1 MIIELTGLLINTVKN
16 YYGLITQANMIK
28 SVYNYPISTLFDIE
42 TQLIYT
48 IPRYQREYT
57 WSRAQ
62 WDALF
67 EDLLDNNPLYFLGSI
82 ICINQ
87 ATDAHSIQDLE
98 LVDGQQRMTTLSLLL
113 AAIYYSYKNLPNLGI
128 EQQMEL
134 YNLKHK
140 LVLKRTPNQPRLI
153 PQVQNNNQQDYFA
166 VLGVI
171 GVLEDVE
178 TVANAGNRRVFKA
191 FRHFLSRVEMYL
203 EKAENPILKLQDL
216 LDKVNTA
223 TLVKIEVAGHSD
235 AYTLFESLNNRG
247 VPLTAID
254 LIKNKLLA
262 VLESQD
268 KGSIDKQYN
277 RWKKVLE
284 ALGDDYAVQERFFRQ
299 YYNAFKPSLKNIV
312 SVPVATKS
320 NLIHI
325 YEKLIT
331 HNAEEFLQTMI
342 RMSKHY
348 SQIVGYQAV
357 PDQPDLSSLLLS
369 LDRIQGAAAYLLLM
383 VLFERK
389 KELKLEDMQ
398 LEQITEFLI
407 AFFVRRNT
415 TDLPPTRD
423 LTRIFMDVAEKI
435 SVLRS
440 TEVTKYIQTRLKKES
455 ASDEQFE
462 KSLKGP
468 VYEDN
473 KAVCR
478 FVLCALEED
487 RMTRETEVDLWAL
500 RGKQYVWT
508 IEHIFPQG
516 DNIPQSW
523 IKMIAQGDADLAEE
537 YRQSYVHHL
546 GNLTISGYNSALGNK
561 SFEEKKN
568 RKDDQNRNVGYNNGL
583 YLNESLINEV
593 SWSVGKIEARTKK
606 LVKEVIAKYPL
617 TVLTIDPF

>member
-1 MIIELTGLLINTVKN
+1 
-16 YYGLITQANMIK
+16 MIK
-28 SVYNYPISTLFDIE
+28 SVYNYPVSTLLDIE
-42 TQLIYT
+42 SGVVYA

-67 EDLLDNNPLYFLGSI
+67 DDLLENEPNYFLGSI

-87 ATDAHSIQDLE
+87 SQDALSVQSLE
-98 LVDGQQRMTTLSLLL
+98 LVDGQQRMTTLSLFL
-113 AAIYYSYKNLPNLGI
+113 AAIYQSFRVLPNLGM
-128 EQQMEL
+128 EQQIEL

-140 LVLKRTPNQPRLI
+140 LVLKRKSDQPRLI
-153 PQVQNNNQQDYFA
+153 PQVQNYNQQDYFA
-166 VLGVI
+166 VLGKAGI
-171 GVLEDVE
+171 LDDVE
-178 TVANAGNRRVFKA
+178 QVQHAGNRRVLKA
-191 FRHFLSRVEMYL
+191 YRHFLWRIEQYL
-203 EKAENPILKLQDL
+203 QGLSDPVASLQAL

-262 VLESQD
+262 VLEAKDS
-268 KGSIDKQYN
+268 GSIDKHYN
-277 RWKKVLE
+277 RWKKVID

-299 YYNAFKPSLKNIV
+299 YYNAFKPDLKDIV

-320 NLIHI
+320 NLMQV
-325 YEKLIT
+325 YEKLIA
-331 HNAEEFLQTMI
+331 HDAESFLQAMI
-342 RMSKHY
+342 RLSAHY
-348 SQIVGYQAV
+348 AQIVGYRAV
-357 PDQPDLSSLLLS
+357 PEQPKLSGLLLS

-389 KELKLEDMQ
+389 DTLE
-398 LEQITEFLI
+398 LEQEHLEQVVHFLI

-423 LTRIFMDVAEKI
+423 LTRIFMDVAET
-435 SVLRS
+435 VLALKGQAVVS
-440 TEVTKYIQTRLKKES
+440 HIQQRLTGES

-468 VYEDN
+468 IYEDN

-478 FVLCALEED
+478 FVLCALEES
-487 RMTRETEVDLWAL
+487 RMTRESQVDLWAL
-500 RGKQYVWT
+500 KGKQYVWT

-516 DNIPQSW
+516 ENIPDTWVQ
-523 IKMIAQGDADLAEE
+523 MIANGDAVLAEQH
-537 YRQSYVHHL
+537 RQTYAHCL

-561 SFEEKKN
+561 SFAEKQSRLDSQG
-568 RKDDQNRNVGYNNGL
+568 RKVGYNNGL
-583 YLNESLINEV
+583 HLNQALVNET
-593 SWSVGKIEARTKK
+593 SWTVDKLKARTDL
-606 LVKEVIAKYPL
+606 LVQEVLQKYPL
-617 TVLTIDPF
+617 TISFK

>member
-1 MIIELTGLLINTVKN
+1 
-16 YYGLITQANMIK
+16 MIK
-28 SVYNYPISTLFDIE
+28 SVYNYPVSTLLDIE
-42 TQLIYT
+42 SGVVYA

-67 EDLLDNNPLYFLGSI
+67 DDLLENEPNYFLGSI

-87 ATDAHSIQDLE
+87 SQDALSVQSLE
-98 LVDGQQRMTTLSLLL
+98 LVDGQQRMTTLSLFL
-113 AAIYYSYKNLPNLGI
+113 AAIYQSFRVLPNLGM
-128 EQQMEL
+128 EQQIEL

-140 LVLKRTPNQPRLI
+140 LVLKKKSDQPRLI

-166 VLGVI
+166 VLGKAGI
-171 GVLEDVE
+171 LDDVE
-178 TVANAGNRRVFKA
+178 QVQHAGNRRVLKA
-191 FRHFLSRVEMYL
+191 YRHFLWRIEQYL
-203 EKAENPILKLQDL
+203 QELSEPVASLQAL

-262 VLESQD
+262 VLEAKDS
-268 KGSIDKQYN
+268 GSIDKHYN
-277 RWKKVLE
+277 RWKKVID

-299 YYNAFKPSLKNIV
+299 YYNAFRLDLKDIV

-320 NLIHI
+320 NLMQV
-325 YEKLIT
+325 YEKLIA
-331 HNAEEFLQTMI
+331 HDAESFLQAMI
-342 RMSKHY
+342 RLSAHY
-348 SQIVGYQAV
+348 AQIVGYRAV
-357 PDQPDLSSLLLS
+357 PEQPKLSGLLLS

-389 KELKLEDMQ
+389 DTLG
-398 LEQITEFLI
+398 LEQEHLEQVVHFLI

-423 LTRIFMDVAEKI
+423 LTRIFMDVAEK
-435 SVLRS
+435 VLTLKGQAVVS
-440 TEVTKYIQTRLKKES
+440 HIQQRLTGES

-468 VYEDN
+468 IYEDN

-478 FVLCALEED
+478 FVLCALEES
-487 RMTRETEVDLWAL
+487 RMTVETRVDLWSL
-500 RGKQYVWT
+500 KGKQYVWT

-516 DNIPQSW
+516 ENIPDTWVQ
-523 IKMIAQGDADLAEE
+523 MIANGDAALAEQH
-537 YRQSYVHHL
+537 RQTYAHCL

-561 SFEEKKN
+561 SFAEKQSRLDSQG
-568 RKDDQNRNVGYNNGL
+568 RKVGYNNGL
-583 YLNESLINEV
+583 HLNQALVNET
-593 SWSVGKIEARTKK
+593 SWTVDKLKARTDL
-606 LVKEVIAKYPL
+606 LVQEVLQKYPL
-617 TVLTIDPF
+617 SVL

>member
-1 MIIELTGLLINTVKN
+1 
-16 YYGLITQANMIK
+16 MIK
-28 SVYNYPISTLFDIE
+28 SVYNYPVSTLLDIE
-42 TQLIYT
+42 SGVIYA

-57 WSRAQ
+57 WTRGQ

-67 EDLLDNNPLYFLGSI
+67 DDLLDNEANYFLGSI

-87 ATDAHSIQDLE
+87 SQDALSVQSLE

-113 AAIYYSYKNLPNLGI
+113 AAIYQSYKAQPNLGM
-128 EQQMEL
+128 EQQIEL

-140 LVLKRTPNQPRLI
+140 LVLKKKPDQPRLI
-153 PQVQNNNQQDYFA
+153 PQVQNNNQQDYYA
-166 VLGVI
+166 VLGKAGI
-171 GVLEDVE
+171 LDDVE
-178 TVANAGNRRVFKA
+178 LVPNAGNRRVMKA
-191 FRHFLSRVEMYL
+191 YRHFLWRIEQYLVGLNDPVASLQALL
-203 EKAENPILKLQDL
+203 EK
-216 LDKVNTA
+216 VNNA

-262 VLESQD
+262 VLESKD
-268 KGSIDKQYN
+268 PGSIDKHYN
-277 RWKKVLE
+277 RWKKVID

-299 YYNAFKPSLKNIV
+299 YYNAFKPDLKGIV

-320 NLIHI
+320 NLMQV
-325 YEKLIT
+325 YEKLIA
-331 HNAEEFLQTMI
+331 HDAENFLQAMI
-342 RMSKHY
+342 RLSTHY
-348 SQIVGYQAV
+348 AQIVGYRAV
-357 PDQPDLSSLLLS
+357 PEQPKLSSLLLS

-383 VLFERK
+383 MLFERQ
-389 KELKLEDMQ
+389 ETLAFDQ
-398 LEQITEFLI
+398 DHLEQVVHFLI

-423 LTRIFMDVAEKI
+423 LTRIFMDTAEAIMTLKGA
-435 SVLRS
+435 
-440 TEVTKYIQTRLKKES
+440 EVVSEIKQRLTAES

-478 FVLCALEED
+478 FVLCALEES
-487 RMTRETEVDLWAL
+487 RMTRETQVDLWAL
-500 RGKQYVWT
+500 KGKQYVWT

-516 DNIPQSW
+516 ENIPDNWVQ
-523 IKMIAQGDADLAEE
+523 MIASGDAALAEQH
-537 YRQSYVHHL
+537 RQTYAHCL

-561 SFEEKKN
+561 SFAEK
-568 RKDDQNRNVGYNNGL
+568 QNRLDSQGRKVGYNNGL
-583 YLNESLINEV
+583 HLNQALANET
-593 SWSVGKIEARTKK
+593 SWTVGKLKARTDL
-606 LVKEVIAKYPL
+606 LVQEVLQTYPL
-617 TVLTIDPF
+617 SVL

>member
-1 MIIELTGLLINTVKN
+1 
-16 YYGLITQANMIK
+16 MIK
-28 SVYNYPISTLFDIE
+28 SVYNYPVSTLLDIE
-42 TQLIYT
+42 SGVVYA

-67 EDLLDNNPLYFLGSI
+67 DDLLENEPNYFLGSI

-87 ATDAHSIQDLE
+87 SQDALSVQSLE

-113 AAIYYSYKNLPNLGI
+113 AAIYQSFRVLPNLGM
-128 EQQMEL
+128 EQQIEL

-140 LVLKRTPNQPRLI
+140 LVLKKKSDQPRLI

-166 VLGVI
+166 VLGKAGI
-171 GVLEDVE
+171 LDDVE
-178 TVANAGNRRVFKA
+178 QVQHAGNRRVLKA
-191 FRHFLSRVEMYL
+191 YRHFLWRIEQYL
-203 EKAENPILKLQDL
+203 QELSEPVAGLQAL

-262 VLESQD
+262 VLEAKDS
-268 KGSIDKQYN
+268 GSIDKHYN
-277 RWKKVLE
+277 RWKKVID

-299 YYNAFKPSLKNIV
+299 YYNAFKPDLKDIV

-320 NLIHI
+320 NLMQV
-325 YEKLIT
+325 YEKLIA
-331 HNAEEFLQTMI
+331 HDAESFLQAMI
-342 RMSKHY
+342 RLSAHY
-348 SQIVGYQAV
+348 AQIVGYRAV
-357 PDQPDLSSLLLS
+357 PEQPKLSGLLLS

-389 KELKLEDMQ
+389 DTLEIEQ
-398 LEQITEFLI
+398 EHLEQVVHFLI

-423 LTRIFMDVAEKI
+423 LTRIFMDVAETALALKGQAVV
-435 SVLRS
+435 SH
-440 TEVTKYIQTRLKKES
+440 IQQRLTGES

-478 FVLCALEED
+478 FVLCALEES
-487 RMTRETEVDLWAL
+487 RMTVETRVDLWAL
-500 RGKQYVWT
+500 KGKQYVWT

-516 DNIPQSW
+516 ENIPDTWVQ
-523 IKMIAQGDADLAEE
+523 MIANGDAALAEQH
-537 YRQSYVHHL
+537 RQTYAHCL

-561 SFEEKKN
+561 SFAEKQSRLDSQG
-568 RKDDQNRNVGYNNGL
+568 RKVGYNNGL
-583 YLNESLINEV
+583 HLNQALANET
-593 SWSVGKIEARTKK
+593 SWTVDKLKARTDL
-606 LVKEVIAKYPL
+606 LVQEVLQKYPL
-617 TVLTIDPF
+617 SVL

>member
-1 MIIELTGLLINTVKN
+1 
-16 YYGLITQANMIK
+16 MIK
-28 SVYNYPISTLFDIE
+28 SVYNYPVSTLLDIE
-42 TQLIYT
+42 SGVVYA

-67 EDLLDNNPLYFLGSI
+67 DDLLENEPNYFLGSI

-87 ATDAHSIQDLE
+87 SQDALSVQSLE

-113 AAIYYSYKNLPNLGI
+113 AAIYQSFRVLPNLGM
-128 EQQMEL
+128 EQQIEL

-140 LVLKRTPNQPRLI
+140 LVLKRKSDQPRLI

-166 VLGVI
+166 VLGKAGI
-171 GVLEDVE
+171 LDDVE
-178 TVANAGNRRVFKA
+178 QVQHAGNRRVLKA
-191 FRHFLSRVEMYL
+191 YRHFLWRIEQYL
-203 EKAENPILKLQDL
+203 QELSEPVAGLQAL

-262 VLESQD
+262 VLEAKDS
-268 KGSIDKQYN
+268 GSIDKHYN
-277 RWKKVLE
+277 RWKKVID

-299 YYNAFKPSLKNIV
+299 YYNAFKPDLKDIV

-320 NLIHI
+320 NLMQV
-325 YEKLIT
+325 YEKLIA
-331 HNAEEFLQTMI
+331 HDAESFLQAMI
-342 RMSKHY
+342 RLSAHY
-348 SQIVGYQAV
+348 AQIVGYRAV
-357 PDQPDLSSLLLS
+357 PEQPKLSGLLLS

-389 KELKLEDMQ
+389 DTLE
-398 LEQITEFLI
+398 LEQEHLEQVVHFLI

-423 LTRIFMDVAEKI
+423 LTRIFMDVAET
-435 SVLRS
+435 VLALKGQAVVS
-440 TEVTKYIQTRLKKES
+440 HIQQRLTGES

-478 FVLCALEED
+478 FVLCALEES
-487 RMTRETEVDLWAL
+487 RMTLETRVDLWAL
-500 RGKQYVWT
+500 KGKQYVWT

-516 DNIPQSW
+516 ENIPDTWVQ
-523 IKMIAQGDADLAEE
+523 MIANGDAALAEQH
-537 YRQSYVHHL
+537 RQTYAHCL

-561 SFEEKKN
+561 SFAEKQSRLDSQG
-568 RKDDQNRNVGYNNGL
+568 RKVGYNNGL
-583 YLNESLINEV
+583 HLNQALVNET
-593 SWSVGKIEARTKK
+593 SWTVDKLKARTDL
-606 LVKEVIAKYPL
+606 LVQEVLQKYPL
-617 TVLTIDPF
+617 SVL

>member
-1 MIIELTGLLINTVKN
+1 
-16 YYGLITQANMIK
+16 MIK
-28 SVYNYPISTLFDIE
+28 SVYNYPVSTLLDIE
-42 TQLIYT
+42 SGVVYA

-57 WSRAQ
+57 WNRAQ

-67 EDLLDNNPLYFLGSI
+67 EDLLDNELHYFLGSI

-87 ATDAHSIQDLE
+87 SQDALTVQSLE

-113 AAIYYSYKNLPNLGI
+113 AAIYQSFRVLPDLSM
-128 EQQMEL
+128 EQQIEL

-140 LVLKRTPNQPRLI
+140 LVLKKKADQPRLI

-166 VLGVI
+166 VLDKI
-171 GVLEDVE
+171 GVLEDVDL
-178 TVANAGNRRVFKA
+178 VPNAGNRRVMKA
-191 FRHFLSRVEMYL
+191 YRHFLWRIEQYL
-203 EKAENPILKLQDL
+203 AHCTDSVAGLMTL
-216 LDKVNTA
+216 LEKVNTA

-262 VLESQD
+262 VLESKD
-268 KGSIDKQYN
+268 PGSIDKQYN
-277 RWKKVLE
+277 SWKKVID

-299 YYNAFKPSLKNIV
+299 YYNAFKPDLKDVV

-320 NLIHI
+320 NMMHV
-325 YEKLIT
+325 YEKLIA
-331 HNAEEFLQTMI
+331 HDAEGFLRTMI
-342 RMSKHY
+342 RLSGLY
-348 SQIVGYQAV
+348 AQIVGYRAV
-357 PDQPDLSSLLLS
+357 PEQPKLSSLLLS

-383 VLFERK
+383 VLMERQT
-389 KELKLEDMQ
+389 ELELQHEH
-398 LEQITEFLI
+398 LEQVVGFLI

-423 LTRIFMDVAEKI
+423 LTRIFMDVAETI
-435 SVLRS
+435 LALRADDVVS
-440 TEVTKYIQTRLKKES
+440 HIQQRLKADS

-478 FVLCALEED
+478 FVLCALEES
-487 RMTRETEVDLWAL
+487 RMTRETQVDLWAL
-500 RGKQYVWT
+500 KGKQYVWT

-516 DNIPQSW
+516 ENIPSSW
-523 IKMIAQGDADLAEE
+523 VQMIADGDASLAEQH
-537 YRQSYVHHL
+537 RQTYAHCL

-568 RKDDQNRNVGYNNGL
+568 RTDSQGRKVGYNNGL
-583 YLNESLINEV
+583 YLNQALATES
-593 SWSVGKIEARTKK
+593 SWTLEKLKARTDQ
-606 LVKEVIAKYPL
+606 LVHEVLGKYPL
-617 TVLTIDPF
+617 DITAT

>member
-1 MIIELTGLLINTVKN
+1 
-16 YYGLITQANMIK
+16 MIK
-28 SVYNYPISTLFDIE
+28 SVYNYPVSTLLDIE
-42 TQLIYT
+42 SGVVYA

-67 EDLLDNNPLYFLGSI
+67 EDLLDNELHYFLGSI

-87 ATDAHSIQDLE
+87 SQDALTVQSLE

-113 AAIYYSYKNLPNLGI
+113 AAVYQSYRTLPNLGM
-128 EQQMEL
+128 EQQIEL

-140 LVLKRTPNQPRLI
+140 LVLKKKSDQPRLI

-166 VLGVI
+166 VLGQTGI
-171 GVLEDVE
+171 LDDVE
-178 TVANAGNRRVFKA
+178 IVPNAGNRRVMKA
-191 FRHFLSRVEMYL
+191 FRHFISRIELYL
-203 EKAENPILKLQDL
+203 EHSADPIVSLQAL
-216 LDKVNTA
+216 LEKVNTA

-262 VLESQD
+262 VLESKD
-268 KGSIDKQYN
+268 PGSIDKQYN
-277 RWKKVLE
+277 RWKKVID

-299 YYNAFKPSLKNIV
+299 YYNAFKPDLKDVV

-320 NLIHI
+320 NLMQV
-325 YEKLIT
+325 YEKLIA
-331 HNAEEFLQTMI
+331 HDAEGFLHAMI
-342 RMSKHY
+342 RLSSRY
-348 SQIVGYQAV
+348 AQIVGYRAV
-357 PDQPDLSSLLLS
+357 PEQPKLSSLLLS

-383 VLFERK
+383 VLMERQT
-389 KELKLEDMQ
+389 ELELNHEH
-398 LEQITEFLI
+398 LEQAVIFLI

-423 LTRIFMDVAEKI
+423 LTRIFMDVAETI
-435 SVLRS
+435 RGLRAGD
-440 TEVTKYIQTRLKKES
+440 VVNHIQRTLQAES

-462 KSLKGP
+462 KSLRGP
-468 VYEDN
+468 IYEDN

-478 FVLCALEED
+478 FVLCALEEG
-487 RMTRETEVDLWAL
+487 RMTRETKVDLWAL
-500 RGKQYVWT
+500 KGKQYVWT

-516 DNIPQSW
+516 ENIPDSW
-523 IKMIAQGDADLAEE
+523 VQMIADGDASLAEQH
-537 YRQSYVHHL
+537 RQTYAHCL

-561 SFEEKKN
+561 SFAEKQS
-568 RKDDQNRNVGYNNGL
+568 RTDSQGREVGYNNGL
-583 YLNESLINEV
+583 YLNHALAAED
-593 SWSVGKIEARTKK
+593 SWTVEKLEARTMQ
-606 LVKEVIAKYPL
+606 LVQEVQAKYPL
-617 TVLTIDPF
+617 VITVT

>member
-1 MIIELTGLLINTVKN
+1 
-16 YYGLITQANMIK
+16 MIK
-28 SVYNYPISTLFDIE
+28 SVYNYPVSTLLDIE
-42 TQLIYT
+42 SGVVYA

-67 EDLLDNNPLYFLGSI
+67 EDLLDNELHYFLGSI

-87 ATDAHSIQDLE
+87 SQDALTVQSLE

-113 AAIYYSYKNLPNLGI
+113 AAIYQSYRTLPNLGMDQQI
-128 EQQMEL
+128 EL
-134 YNLKHK
+134 HNLKHK
-140 LVLKRTPNQPRLI
+140 LVLKKKQDQPRLI

-166 VLGVI
+166 VLGQTGI
-171 GVLEDVE
+171 LDDVE
-178 TVANAGNRRVFKA
+178 TVPNAGNRRVMKA
-191 FRHFLSRVEMYL
+191 FRHFISRIELYL
-203 EKAENPILKLQDL
+203 EHSADPIVSLQAL
-216 LDKVNTA
+216 LEKVNTA

-262 VLESQD
+262 VLESKD
-268 KGSIDKQYN
+268 PGSIDKQYN
-277 RWKKVLE
+277 RWKKVID

-299 YYNAFKPSLKNIV
+299 YYNAFKPDLKDVV

-320 NLIHI
+320 NLMQV
-325 YEKLIT
+325 YEKLIA
-331 HNAEEFLQTMI
+331 HDAEGFLHAMI
-342 RMSKHY
+342 RLSDRY
-348 SQIVGYQAV
+348 AQIVGYRAV
-357 PDQPDLSSLLLS
+357 PEQPKLSSLLLS

-383 VLFERK
+383 VLMERQT
-389 KELKLEDMQ
+389 ELELQHEH
-398 LEQITEFLI
+398 LEQAVGFLI

-423 LTRIFMDVAEKI
+423 LTRIFMDVAEAI
-435 SVLRS
+435 LALRAGD
-440 TEVTKYIQTRLKKES
+440 VVNHIQHRLKADS

-468 VYEDN
+468 IYEDN

-478 FVLCALEED
+478 FVLCALEES
-487 RMTRETEVDLWAL
+487 RMTRETQVDLWAL
-500 RGKQYVWT
+500 KGKQYVWT

-516 DNIPQSW
+516 ENIPSCWVQ
-523 IKMIAQGDADLAEE
+523 MIADGDASLAEQH
-537 YRQSYVHHL
+537 RQTYAHCL

-561 SFEEKKN
+561 SFDEKKSRADSQG
-568 RKDDQNRNVGYNNGL
+568 RKVGYNNGL
-583 YLNESLINEV
+583 YLNQALATES
-593 SWSVGKIEARTKK
+593 SWTVEKLKARTEQ
-606 LVKEVIAKYPL
+606 LVQEVLGKYPL
-617 TVLTIDPF
+617 VVTAT

>member
-1 MIIELTGLLINTVKN
+1 
-16 YYGLITQANMIK
+16 MIK
-28 SVYNYPISTLFDIE
+28 SVYNYPVSTLLDIE
-42 TQLIYT
+42 SGVVYA

-67 EDLLDNNPLYFLGSI
+67 EDLLDNELHYFLGSI

-87 ATDAHSIQDLE
+87 SQDALTVQSLE

-113 AAIYYSYKNLPNLGI
+113 AAVYQSYRTLPNLGM
-128 EQQMEL
+128 EQQIEL

-140 LVLKRTPNQPRLI
+140 LVLKKKSDQPRLI

-166 VLGVI
+166 VLGQTGI
-171 GVLEDVE
+171 LDDVE
-178 TVANAGNRRVFKA
+178 TVPNAGNRRVMKA
-191 FRHFLSRVEMYL
+191 FRHFISRIELYL
-203 EKAENPILKLQDL
+203 EHSADPITSLQAL
-216 LDKVNTA
+216 LEKVNTA

-262 VLESQD
+262 VLESKD
-268 KGSIDKQYN
+268 PGSIDKQYN
-277 RWKKVLE
+277 RWKKVID

-299 YYNAFKPSLKNIV
+299 YYNAFKPDLKDVV

-320 NLIHI
+320 NLMQV
-325 YEKLIT
+325 YEKLIA
-331 HNAEEFLQTMI
+331 HDAEGFLHAMI
-342 RMSKHY
+342 RLSSRY
-348 SQIVGYQAV
+348 AQIVGYRAV
-357 PDQPDLSSLLLS
+357 PEQPKLSSLLLS

-383 VLFERK
+383 VLMECQT
-389 KELKLEDMQ
+389 ELELNHEH
-398 LEQITEFLI
+398 LEQVVIFLI

-423 LTRIFMDVAEKI
+423 LTRIFMDVAETI
-435 SVLRS
+435 RELHAGDVVSH
-440 TEVTKYIQTRLKKES
+440 IQHTLKTES

-468 VYEDN
+468 IYEDN
-473 KAVCR
+473 KSVCR
-478 FVLCALEED
+478 FVLCALEES
-487 RMTRETEVDLWAL
+487 RMTRETQVDLWAL
-500 RGKQYVWT
+500 KGKQYVWT

-516 DNIPQSW
+516 ENIPDSW
-523 IKMIAQGDADLAEE
+523 VQMIADGDANLAEQH
-537 YRQSYVHHL
+537 RQIYAHCL

-561 SFEEKKN
+561 SFAEKKS
-568 RKDDQNRNVGYNNGL
+568 RTDSQGREVGYNNGL
-583 YLNESLINEV
+583 YLNNVLAAEN
-593 SWSVGKIEARTKK
+593 SWTVEKLEARTMQ
-606 LVKEVIAKYPL
+606 LVQEVQAKYPL
-617 TVLTIDPF
+617 VITVA

>member
-1 MIIELTGLLINTVKN
+1 
-16 YYGLITQANMIK
+16 MIK
-28 SVYNYPISTLFDIE
+28 SVYNYPVSTLLDIE
-42 TQLIYT
+42 SGVIYA

-67 EDLLDNNPLYFLGSI
+67 DDLLENEPNYFLGSI

-87 ATDAHSIQDLE
+87 SQDALSVQSLE

-113 AAIYYSYKNLPNLGI
+113 AAIYQSFRVLPNLGM
-128 EQQMEL
+128 EQQIEL

-140 LVLKRTPNQPRLI
+140 LVLKRKSDQPRLI

-166 VLGVI
+166 VLGKAGI
-171 GVLEDVE
+171 LDDVE
-178 TVANAGNRRVFKA
+178 QVQHAGNRRVLKA
-191 FRHFLSRVEMYL
+191 YRHFLWRIEQYL
-203 EKAENPILKLQDL
+203 QELSEPVAGLQAL

-262 VLESQD
+262 VLEAKDS
-268 KGSIDKQYN
+268 GSIDKHYN
-277 RWKKVLE
+277 RWKKVID

-299 YYNAFKPSLKNIV
+299 YYNAFKPDLKDIV

-320 NLIHI
+320 NLMQV
-325 YEKLIT
+325 YEKLIA
-331 HNAEEFLQTMI
+331 HDAESFLQAMI
-342 RMSKHY
+342 RLSAHY
-348 SQIVGYQAV
+348 AQIVGYRAV
-357 PDQPDLSSLLLS
+357 PEQPKLSGLLLS

-389 KELKLEDMQ
+389 DTLE
-398 LEQITEFLI
+398 LEQEHLEQVVHFLI

-423 LTRIFMDVAEKI
+423 LTRIFMDVAET
-435 SVLRS
+435 VLALKGQAVVS
-440 TEVTKYIQTRLKKES
+440 HIQQRLTGES

-468 VYEDN
+468 IYEDN

-478 FVLCALEED
+478 FVLCALEES
-487 RMTRETEVDLWAL
+487 RMTVETRVDLWAL
-500 RGKQYVWT
+500 KGKQYVWT

-516 DNIPQSW
+516 ENIPDTWVQ
-523 IKMIAQGDADLAEE
+523 MIANGDAALAEQH
-537 YRQSYVHHL
+537 RQTYAHCL

-561 SFEEKKN
+561 SFAEKQSRLDSQG
-568 RKDDQNRNVGYNNGL
+568 RKVGYNNGL
-583 YLNESLINEV
+583 HLNQALANET
-593 SWSVGKIEARTKK
+593 SWTVDKLKARTDL
-606 LVKEVIAKYPL
+606 LVQEVLQKYPL
-617 TVLTIDPF
+617 TISFK

>member
-1 MIIELTGLLINTVKN
+1 
-16 YYGLITQANMIK
+16 MIK
-28 SVYNYPISTLFDIE
+28 SVYNYPVSTLLDIE
-42 TQLIYT
+42 SGVVYA

-67 EDLLDNNPLYFLGSI
+67 DDLLENEPNYFLGSI

-87 ATDAHSIQDLE
+87 SQDALSVQSLE

-113 AAIYYSYKNLPNLGI
+113 AAIYQSFRVLPNLGM
-128 EQQMEL
+128 EQQIEL

-140 LVLKRTPNQPRLI
+140 LVLKRKSDQPRLI
-153 PQVQNNNQQDYFA
+153 PQVQNYNQQDYFA
-166 VLGVI
+166 VLGKAGI
-171 GVLEDVE
+171 LDDVE
-178 TVANAGNRRVFKA
+178 QVQHAGNRRVLKA
-191 FRHFLSRVEMYL
+191 YRHFLWRIEQYL
-203 EKAENPILKLQDL
+203 QELSEPVAGLQAL

-262 VLESQD
+262 VLEAKDS
-268 KGSIDKQYN
+268 GSIDKHYN
-277 RWKKVLE
+277 RWKKVID

-299 YYNAFKPSLKNIV
+299 YYNAFKPDLKDIV

-320 NLIHI
+320 NLMQV
-325 YEKLIT
+325 YEKLIA
-331 HNAEEFLQTMI
+331 HDAESFLQAMI
-342 RMSKHY
+342 RLSGHY
-348 SQIVGYQAV
+348 AQIVGYRAV
-357 PDQPDLSSLLLS
+357 PEQPKLSGLLLS

-389 KELKLEDMQ
+389 DTLE
-398 LEQITEFLI
+398 LEQEHLEQVVHFLI

-423 LTRIFMDVAEKI
+423 LTRIFMDVAET
-435 SVLRS
+435 VLALKGQAVVS
-440 TEVTKYIQTRLKKES
+440 HIQQRLTGES

-468 VYEDN
+468 IYEDN

-478 FVLCALEED
+478 FVLCALEES
-487 RMTRETEVDLWAL
+487 RMTRETQVDLWAL
-500 RGKQYVWT
+500 KGKQYVWT

-516 DNIPQSW
+516 ENIPDTWVQ
-523 IKMIAQGDADLAEE
+523 MIANGDAALAEQH
-537 YRQSYVHHL
+537 RQTYAHCL

-561 SFEEKKN
+561 SFAEKQSRLDSQG
-568 RKDDQNRNVGYNNGL
+568 RKVGYNNGL
-583 YLNESLINEV
+583 HLNQALVNET
-593 SWSVGKIEARTKK
+593 SWTVDKLKARTDL
-606 LVKEVIAKYPL
+606 LVQEVLQKYPL
-617 TVLTIDPF
+617 SVL

>member
-1 MIIELTGLLINTVKN
+1 
-16 YYGLITQANMIK
+16 MIK
-28 SVYNYPISTLFDIE
+28 SVYNYPVSTLLDIE
-42 TQLIYT
+42 SGVVYA

-67 EDLLDNNPLYFLGSI
+67 EDLLDNELHYFLGSI

-87 ATDAHSIQDLE
+87 SQDALTVQSLE

-113 AAIYYSYKNLPNLGI
+113 AAIFQSYRTLPNLGM
-128 EQQMEL
+128 EQQIEL

-140 LVLKRTPNQPRLI
+140 LVLKKKPDQPRLI

-166 VLGVI
+166 VLGQTGI
-171 GVLEDVE
+171 LDDVD
-178 TVANAGNRRVFKA
+178 TVPNAGNRRVLKA
-191 FRHFLSRVEMYL
+191 FRHFISRIELYL
-203 EKAENPILKLQDL
+203 EHSTDPIASLQAL
-216 LDKVNTA
+216 LEKVNTA

-262 VLESQD
+262 VLESKD
-268 KGSIDKQYN
+268 PGSIDTQYN
-277 RWKKVLE
+277 RWKKVID

-299 YYNAFKPSLKNIV
+299 YYNGFKTDLKDVV

-320 NLIHI
+320 NLMQV
-325 YEKLIT
+325 YEKLIA
-331 HNAEEFLQTMI
+331 HDAEGFLHAMI
-342 RMSKHY
+342 RLSSRY
-348 SQIVGYQAV
+348 AQIVGYRAV
-357 PDQPDLSSLLLS
+357 PEQPKLSSLLLS

-383 VLFERK
+383 VLMERQAEL
-389 KELKLEDMQ
+389 ELKHEH
-398 LEQITEFLI
+398 LEQVVSFLI

-423 LTRIFMDVAEKI
+423 LTRIFMDVAETI
-435 SVLRS
+435 RELSAGDVVS
-440 TEVTKYIQTRLKKES
+440 HIQHRLKAES

-468 VYEDN
+468 IYEDN

-478 FVLCALEED
+478 FVLCALEES
-487 RMTRETEVDLWAL
+487 RMTRETQVDLWAL
-500 RGKQYVWT
+500 KGKQYVWT

-516 DNIPQSW
+516 ENIPDSW
-523 IKMIAQGDADLAEE
+523 VQMIADGDANVAEQH
-537 YRQSYVHHL
+537 RQTYAHCL

-561 SFEEKKN
+561 SFGEKQS
-568 RKDDQNRNVGYNNGL
+568 RTDSQGREVGYNNGL
-583 YLNESLINEV
+583 YLNQALATED
-593 SWSVGKIEARTKK
+593 SWTVEKLKARTVQ
-606 LVKEVIAKYPL
+606 LVLEVQAKYPL
-617 TVLTIDPF
+617 VITVA

>member
-1 MIIELTGLLINTVKN
+1 
-16 YYGLITQANMIK
+16 MIK
-28 SVYNYPISTLFDIE
+28 SVFNYPVSTLLDIE
-42 TQLIYT
+42 SGVIYA

-67 EDLLDNNPLYFLGSI
+67 DDLLENEPNYFLGSI

-87 ATDAHSIQDLE
+87 SQDALSVQSLE

-113 AAIYYSYKNLPNLGI
+113 AAIYQSFRVLPNLGI
-128 EQQMEL
+128 EQQIEL

-140 LVLKRTPNQPRLI
+140 LVLKKKSDQPRLI

-166 VLGVI
+166 VLGKAGI
-171 GVLEDVE
+171 LDDVE
-178 TVANAGNRRVFKA
+178 QVQHAGNRRVLKA
-191 FRHFLSRVEMYL
+191 YRHFLWRIEQYL
-203 EKAENPILKLQDL
+203 EGLNDPVASLQAL
-216 LDKVNTA
+216 LEKVNTA

-262 VLESQD
+262 VLEAKD
-268 KGSIDKQYN
+268 PGSIDKHYN
-277 RWKKVLE
+277 RWKKVID

-299 YYNAFKPSLKNIV
+299 YYNAFKPDLKEIV

-320 NLIHI
+320 NLMHV
-325 YEKLIT
+325 YEKLIA
-331 HNAEEFLQTMI
+331 HDAESFLQAMI
-342 RMSKHY
+342 RLSAHY
-348 SQIVGYQAV
+348 AQIVGYRAV
-357 PDQPDLSSLLLS
+357 PEQPKLSGLLLS

-389 KELKLEDMQ
+389 DILV
-398 LEQITEFLI
+398 LEQEHLEQVVHFLI

-423 LTRIFMDVAEKI
+423 LTRIFMDVAET
-435 SVLRS
+435 VLALKGQAVVS
-440 TEVTKYIQTRLKKES
+440 HIQQRLTGES

-468 VYEDN
+468 IYEDN

-478 FVLCALEED
+478 FVLCALEES
-487 RMTRETEVDLWAL
+487 RMTRESQVDLWAL
-500 RGKQYVWT
+500 KGKQYVWT

-516 DNIPQSW
+516 ENIPDTWVQ
-523 IKMIAQGDADLAEE
+523 MIANGDAVLAEQH
-537 YRQSYVHHL
+537 RQTYAHCL

-561 SFEEKKN
+561 SFAEKQSRLDSQG
-568 RKDDQNRNVGYNNGL
+568 RKVGYNNGL
-583 YLNESLINEV
+583 HLNQALVNET
-593 SWSVGKIEARTKK
+593 SWTVDKLKARTDL
-606 LVKEVIAKYPL
+606 LVQEVLQKYSL
-617 TVLTIDPF
+617 SISFK

>member
-1 MIIELTGLLINTVKN
+1 
-16 YYGLITQANMIK
+16 MIK
-28 SVYNYPISTLFDIE
+28 SVYNYPVSTLLDIE
-42 TQLIYT
+42 SGVVYA

-67 EDLLDNNPLYFLGSI
+67 DDLLENEPNYFLGSI

-87 ATDAHSIQDLE
+87 SQDALSVQSLE

-113 AAIYYSYKNLPNLGI
+113 AAIYQSFRVLPNLGM
-128 EQQMEL
+128 EQQIEL

-140 LVLKRTPNQPRLI
+140 LVLKKKSDQPRLI

-166 VLGVI
+166 VLGKAGI
-171 GVLEDVE
+171 LEDVE
-178 TVANAGNRRVFKA
+178 QVQHAGNRRVLKA
-191 FRHFLSRVEMYL
+191 YRHFLWRIEQYL
-203 EKAENPILKLQDL
+203 QELSEPVAGLQAL

-262 VLESQD
+262 VLEAKYS
-268 KGSIDKQYN
+268 GSIDKHYN
-277 RWKKVLE
+277 RWKKVID

-299 YYNAFKPSLKNIV
+299 YYNAFKPDLKDIV

-320 NLIHI
+320 NLMQV
-325 YEKLIT
+325 YEKLIA
-331 HNAEEFLQTMI
+331 HDAESFLQAMI
-342 RMSKHY
+342 RLSAHY
-348 SQIVGYQAV
+348 AQIVGYRAV
-357 PDQPDLSSLLLS
+357 PEQPKLSGLLLS

-389 KELKLEDMQ
+389 DTLE
-398 LEQITEFLI
+398 LEQEHLEQVVHFLI

-423 LTRIFMDVAEKI
+423 LTRIFMDVAET
-435 SVLRS
+435 VLALKGQAVVS
-440 TEVTKYIQTRLKKES
+440 HIQQRLTGES

-468 VYEDN
+468 IYEDN

-478 FVLCALEED
+478 FVLCALEES
-487 RMTRETEVDLWAL
+487 RMTLETRVDLWAL
-500 RGKQYVWT
+500 KGKQYVWT

-516 DNIPQSW
+516 ENIPDTWVQ
-523 IKMIAQGDADLAEE
+523 MIANGDAALAEQH
-537 YRQSYVHHL
+537 RQTYAHCL

-561 SFEEKKN
+561 SFAEKQSRLDSQG
-568 RKDDQNRNVGYNNGL
+568 RKVGYNNGL
-583 YLNESLINEV
+583 HLNQALVNET
-593 SWSVGKIEARTKK
+593 SWTVDKLKARTDL
-606 LVKEVIAKYPL
+606 LVQEVLQKYPL
-617 TVLTIDPF
+617 SVL

>member
-1 MIIELTGLLINTVKN
+1 
-16 YYGLITQANMIK
+16 MIK
-28 SVYNYPISTLFDIE
+28 SVYNYPVSTLLDIE
-42 TQLIYT
+42 SGVVYA

-67 EDLLDNNPLYFLGSI
+67 EDLLDNELHYFLGSI

-87 ATDAHSIQDLE
+87 SQDALTVQSLE

-113 AAIYYSYKNLPNLGI
+113 AAIYQSYRTLPNLGM
-128 EQQMEL
+128 EQQIEL

-140 LVLKRTPNQPRLI
+140 LVLKKKPDQPRLI

-166 VLGVI
+166 VLGHI
-171 GVLEDVE
+171 GILEDVDA
-178 TVANAGNRRVFKA
+178 VPNAGNRRVLKA
-191 FRHFLSRVEMYL
+191 FRHFVSRIELYL
-203 EKAENPILKLQDL
+203 EHSVDHIASLQAL
-216 LDKVNTA
+216 LEKVNTA

-262 VLESQD
+262 VLESKD
-268 KGSIDKQYN
+268 PGSIDTQYN
-277 RWKKVLE
+277 RWKKVID

-299 YYNAFKPSLKNIV
+299 YYNGFKPDLKNIV

-320 NLIHI
+320 NLMQV
-325 YEKLIT
+325 YEKLIA
-331 HNAEEFLQTMI
+331 HDAEGFLHVMI
-342 RMSKHY
+342 RLSSRY
-348 SQIVGYQAV
+348 AQIVGYRVV
-357 PDQPDLSSLLLS
+357 PEQPKLSSLLLS

-383 VLFERK
+383 VLMERQTEL
-389 KELKLEDMQ
+389 ELKHEH
-398 LEQITEFLI
+398 LEQIVSFLI

-423 LTRIFMDVAEKI
+423 LTRIFMDVAETI
-435 SVLRS
+435 RELRADDVVS
-440 TEVTKYIQTRLKKES
+440 HIQHRLKAES

-468 VYEDN
+468 IYEDN

-478 FVLCALEED
+478 FVLCALEER
-487 RMTRETEVDLWAL
+487 RMTRETQVDLWAL
-500 RGKQYVWT
+500 KGKQYVWT

-516 DNIPQSW
+516 ENIPDSW
-523 IKMIAQGDADLAEE
+523 VQMIADGDVNVAEQH
-537 YRQSYVHHL
+537 RQTYAHCL

-561 SFEEKKN
+561 SFGEKQS
-568 RKDDQNRNVGYNNGL
+568 RTDSQGREVGYNNGL
-583 YLNESLINEV
+583 YLNQALATED
-593 SWSVGKIEARTKK
+593 SWTVEKLKARTVQ
-606 LVKEVIAKYPL
+606 LVLEVQAKYPL
-617 TVLTIDPF
+617 VITAA